1 MRNSL
6 HLDENVIRIVAFETV
21 LVVLIAI
28 LFKSDLL
35 LYLLAF
41 DFFLRGVVKSNS
53 LLSIIAKFFLFVI
66 PATNKP
72 VFAPPKR
79 FAARIGLVF
88 SILAAVGYS
97 LDYDSVALTVSSI
110 LVLCALLES
119 VWSICLGCYIYN
131 WIIVPFT
138 KA

>member
-1 MRNSL
+1 
-6 HLDENVIRIVAFETV
+6 
-21 LVVLIAI
+21 
-28 LFKSDLL
+28 
-35 LYLLAF
+35 
-41 DFFLRGVVKSNS
+41 
-53 LLSIIAKFFLFVI
+53 
-66 PATNKP
+66 
-72 VFAPPKR
+72 
-79 FAARIGLVF
+79 
-88 SILAAVGYS
+88 

>member
-1 MRNSL
+1 MRNTL
-6 HLDENVIRIVAFETV
+6 HLNENVIRIVAFETV

-28 LFKSDLL
+28 LFKSDFL

-41 DFFLRGVVKSNS
+41 DFFLRGVVKTNS
-53 LLSIIAKFFLFVI
+53 PLSSIAKILLLLK
-66 PATNKP
+66 PTTNKP

-88 SILAAVGYS
+88 SLFSAIGYS